1 MTVCHF
7 YFYKSECSRH
17 LFLRDY
23 FCILKENYNQMSVDF
38 FEEGNVSNP
47 KKTRKG
53 STTPILDNF
62 SRDLNKMVEE
72 GKIDPVIGRDSE
84 VKRIA
89 QILSRKKKNNVVIV
103 GDAGVGKSALVEK
116 LAQMIVKGDCP
127 SNLLDKRIVSLDLTS
142 LVAGT
147 KYRGQFEERIKAILN
162 ELQNEPNVI
171 VFVDEIHTMVGAGNA
186 SGSMDAANI
195 MKPALARG
203 EIQCIGATTFDEFKK
218 HIEKDG
224 ALVRRFQK
232 IILKEPTKEETVQI
246 LNNLRESY
254 QNFHKVFYEP
264 EVFETIVN
272 LSSRFITDRQFP
284 DKAIDVMDELGS
296 DKKINTKI
304 PEIIEK
310 LKKESDDLKDKKIQ
324 VVKSQN
330 YEQAAKLRDEER
342 KLLSKLD
349 DEKKKWLDKQK
360 DNKTPVTVA
369 DVYEIISQITGVPL
383 SKIDER
389 ETTNLLNLEEKLKSK
404 VIGQDEAISIISKS
418 IRRNRVGIKDT
429 NKPIGSFIFLGS
441 TGVGKTYL
449 AKSIAELLFGDSEKV
464 IRVDMSEY
472 MEKHNVAKLI
482 GSPPGYV
489 GYDEGG
495 QLTEKIKNNPFSVV
509 LFDEVEKAHKDVFNI
524 LLQILDE
531 GHLTDSF
538 GRKVNFTN
546 TIVIMTSNI
555 GAKKVSEFGKGVG
568 FSSSSSASQNFEV
581 KKSIV
586 QKSLKQHFNPEFLN
600 RVDDIISFNS
610 LDKDVIKKIIEI
622 ELNKLGVRLKEK
634 NYKVS
639 FDKTIVE
646 RISELN
652 IQEDFGARPIKRI
665 IQNMCEDYLSD
676 SILKGEIKENESINL
691 KFKDG
696 EIKIFKKKG

>member
-1 MTVCHF
+1 
-7 YFYKSECSRH
+7 
-17 LFLRDY
+17 
-23 FCILKENYNQMSVDF
+23 MSVDF

-62 SRDLNKMVEE
+62 SRDLKKMVEE

-116 LAQMIVKGDCP
+116 LAQLIIKGDCP

-171 VFVDEIHTMVGAGNA
+171 VFIDEIHTMVGAGNA

-246 LNNLRESY
+246 LNNLKDSY
-254 QNFHKVFYEP
+254 QSFHKVFYEP
-264 EVFETIVN
+264 NVFETIVN

-304 PEIIEK
+304 PEVLEK
-310 LKKESDDLKDKKIQ
+310 LKKDSDELKERKIQ

-342 KLLSKLD
+342 KILSRLD
-349 DEKKKWLDKQK
+349 EEKKKWLEKQK
-360 DNKTPVTVA
+360 DNKTPVTVD
-369 DVYEIISQITGVPL
+369 DVYDIISQMTGVPL

-389 ETTNLLNLEEKLKSK
+389 ETSNLLSLEEKLKSK
-404 VIGQDEAISIISKS
+404 VIGQDDAISIISKA

-449 AKSIAELLFGDSEKV
+449 AKSIAEILFGDPDKV
-464 IRVDMSEY
+464 VRVDMSEY

-568 FSSSSSASQNFEV
+568 FDSSSSNSQNFEV

-610 LDKDVIKKIIEI
+610 LDKDVIKKIIGI
-622 ELNKLGVRLKEK
+622 ELNKLVVRLKDK
-634 NYKVS
+634 NFKIS
-639 FDKTIVE
+639 FDKTIIE

-652 IQEDFGARPIKRI
+652 TQEDYGARPIKRI
-665 IQNMCEDYLSD
+665 IQNLCEDFLSD
-676 SILKGEIKENESINL
+676 SILKGDIKENETITL

-696 EIKIFKKKG
+696 EIKIFKKKV